1 MTLDLIDSKPKRRD
15 KLIIMMDILK
25 ISKKQTSKTNIMFMA
40 NLSFSQLDGYID
52 FLVNRGLLG
61 VLSSGGRVGYKV
73 TQKGLEFIERQQ
85 QVIGMLYN
93 DGSHYMIK
101 TLPTYCSFQRREAN
115 PSYV

>member
-1 MTLDLIDSKPKRRD
+1 LTLDLLDSKPKRRD
-15 KLIIMMDILK
+15 KLIIMMDILQ

-52 FLVNRGLLG
+52 FLVDRCLLE

-73 TQKGLEFIERQQ
+73 TQKGVEFIERQQ

-93 DGSHYMIK
+93 NSSQYMIK
-101 TLPTYCSFQRREAN
+101 TLPTYCSFQRRDAN